1 MRFIRMMVMAVCGL
15 MVIATVTAGA
25 TAPKRAFYLIKVY
38 QLQTQEQVAAMDTYL
53 SNAYLPALHR
63 AGYKDIGVFYPA
75 TPDSMKDKRIY
86 VFIPIGNIQKVS
98 EIEDLPLKDKQLQKE
113 GATFWNADYS
123 QAPYQRMEN
132 IVIQAFPLMPGY
144 EVPQLQGKKE
154 EHIYELRSYEGPTER
169 LYRQKVKMF
178 NEGGEI
184 DLFKRLQFHAVF
196 YGEVVAGSKMPNLM
210 YMTSFD
216 NMAEREAH
224 WKTFKDDAQWLSIK
238 DLPEYLHTVSKN
250 EQVLLRAKSYSDF

>member
-1 MRFIRMMVMAVCGL
+1 MP
-15 MVIATVTAGA
+15 IARTLRLSLLLGFTLLLSASFKE
-25 TAPKRAFYLIKVY
+25 PKRAFYLIKVY
-38 QLQTQEQVAAMDTYL
+38 QLQSQEQINAMDTYL

-75 TPDSMKDKRIY
+75 GQDTLKEKKIY
-86 VFIPIGNIQKVS
+86 VFIPIGNINKVTQ
-98 EIEDLPLKDKQLQKE
+98 IEDLPLTDKQLQE
-113 GATFWNADYS
+113 AGTAFWNAAYT
-123 QAPYQRMEN
+123 AVPYQRMEN
-132 IVIQAFPLMPGY
+132 IIIQAFPLMPGY
-144 EVPQLQGKKE
+144 EVPKLQGKKE
-154 EHIYELRSYEGPTER
+154 DHIYELRSYEGPTER

-184 DLFKRLQFHAVF
+184 DLFKRLQFNAVF

-216 NMAEREAH
+216 NMSEREAH
-224 WKTFKDDAQWLSIK
+224 WKTFRDDAQWISIK

-250 EQVLLRAKSYSDF
+250 DQVLLRAKSYSDF

>member
-1 MRFIRMMVMAVCGL
+1 MP
-15 MVIATVTAGA
+15 IALKLRLSLLLGFVLLLSASFKE
-25 TAPKRAFYLIKVY
+25 PKRAYYLIKVY
-38 QLQTQEQVAAMDTYL
+38 QLQSQEQINAMDTYL

-75 TPDSMKDKRIY
+75 GQDTMKEKKIY
-86 VFIPIGNIQKVS
+86 VFIPIGNINKVAQ
-98 EIEDLPLKDKQLQKE
+98 IEELPLKDNQLQE
-113 GATFWNADYS
+113 AGTAFWNAAYNA
-123 QAPYQRMEN
+123 APYQRMEN
-132 IVIQAFPLMPGY
+132 IIIQAFPLMPAH
-144 EVPQLQGKKE
+144 EVPQLAGNKE
-154 EHIYELRSYEGPTER
+154 DHIYELRSYEGPTER

-178 NEGGEI
+178 NAGGEI

-224 WKTFKDDAQWLSIK
+224 WKTFRDDAQWVSIK

-250 EQVLLRAKSYSDF
+250 DQVLLRAKSYSDF